1 MKELRKQMLSV
12 KFSKP
17 EYEFIMK
24 KANEEGLT
32 LSDFMRK
39 RIFEKKPERSVLFE
53 ERVMKLIVTIA
64 AYIQFISEH
73 QMTDE
78 QFGKFRSEINEMR
91 REFGMT
97 ELE

>member
-12 KFSKP
+12 KFSKS
-17 EYEFIMK
+17 EYEFITK

-39 RIFEKKPERSVLFE
+39 RIFEKRPERNKLFE
-53 ERVMKLIVTIA
+53 ERVMKFLVTIA
-64 AYIQFISEH
+64 AYIQFVTEH

-78 QFGKFRSEINEMR
+78 QFEQFKTLTNEIR
-91 REFGMT
+91 REYGVP
-97 ELE
+97 EIE